1 MASGGLDPLSLAL
14 SATQVGIGGLQSLFG
29 FSRERKAE
37 KELEN
42 LQTPQYAPNKAI
54 SDYYNEALNRYSVNP
69 YSSQFYKTAQN
80 TTNRNIA
87 SGLNVLRGRNTVSGV
102 SRLVALGN
110 DSMQRAGITAEGL
123 QSQNFGQLGNAANA
137 KSRDDMYGFQ
147 INKLMPYQKKLQLL
161 GLKASGGAQTFN
173 AGLQNMFGG
182 LQTAAIIANDNS
194 MNRNPNYQ
202 TNGYN
207 PQYNG
212 GVNMNNITG
221 GVNGNMGTLN
231 SGNPF
236 NNYFIPPNTYG
247 E

>member
-1 MASGGLDPLSLAL
+1 MAAGGLDPLSLGL
-14 SATQVGIGGLQSLFG
+14 SATQFGVGALQSLFG

-42 LQTPQYAPNKAI
+42 LQTPKYAPNKAI

-102 SRLVALGN
+102 SRLIALGN
-110 DSMQRAGITAEGL
+110 DSMQRAGVTAEGI

-137 KSRDDMYGFQ
+137 KSGDDRYGFQ
-147 INKLMPYQKKLQLL
+147 INQLMPYQKKLQLL
-161 GLKASGGAQTFN
+161 GMKAGGGAQAFN

-182 LQTAAIIANDNS
+182 LQTAAIISNDNA
-194 MNRNPNYQ
+194 MNLNPNYSGG
-202 TNGYN
+202 GY
-207 PQYNG
+207 PQQYGG

-221 GVNGNMGTLN
+221 GVGGNMGVLN
-231 SGNPF
+231 QGSPF